1 VQGLNIYKKSQGR
14 YARWLTFF
22 GVMLVGAWG
31 CVTLTQTLGAYPNVS
46 VYVQFILPALIL
58 LGLAWVMFKYVVNR
72 PSTADFLIATE
83 GEMKKVSWSSTKEVI
98 GSTKVVI
105 VTTFLLAALLFLVDF
120 VFVNLFSVI
129 GITG

>member
-1 VQGLNIYKKSQGR
+1 LQGLNIYKKSQGK

-22 GVMLVGAWG
+22 GVMIVGVWG
-31 CVTLTQTLGAYPNVS
+31 CATLAQTLGATNVG
-46 VYVQFILPALIL
+46 VYVQFILPVAIL
-58 LGLAWVMFKYVVNR
+58 LCLAWVMFKYVVNR
-72 PSTADFLIATE
+72 PKTADFLIATE
-83 GEMKKVSWSSTKEVI
+83 GEMKKVSWSSTKEVV

-120 VFVNLFSVI
+120 VFVNLFSMI

>member
-1 VQGLNIYKKSQGR
+1 MQGLNIYKKSQGR
-14 YARWLTFF
+14 YARWLTFG
-22 GVMLVGAWG
+22 GVMLIGAWG
-31 CVTLTQTLGAYPNVS
+31 CVALTQTLGAYPIS

-72 PSTADFLIATE
+72 PATADFLIATE
-83 GEMKKVSWSSTKEVI
+83 GEMKKVSWSSTKEVV

-120 VFVNLFSVI
+120 VFVEFFTMI
-129 GITG
+129 GIRG